1 MFDAL
6 TEEEAFQLS
15 EKLARWGH
23 KFAGVGEVLS
33 RTALAVWGSADFTVM
48 WAARDRYY
56 DVMDELYGIR
66 GELVAQ

>member
-15 EKLARWGH
+15 MKLAHWGH

-33 RTALAVWGSADFTVM
+33 KTALAVSGSADFTVM
-48 WAARDRYY
+48 WAARNRYY

-66 GELVAQ
+66 EELVAP

>member
-15 EKLARWGH
+15 EKLAHWGH

-33 RTALAVWGSADFTVM
+33 RTALAVGGSADFTVM

-66 GELVAQ
+66 GELVAP